1 MKSKGL
7 GDTIK
12 KLTSLAGVEQCN
24 SCKKRQKKLNTI
36 FPYSGFNLKN
46 IIKEFKD
53 G

>member
-12 KLTSLAGVEQCN
+12 KLTDLAGMKQCG
-24 SCKKRQKKLNTI
+24 SCKKRQEKLNNI
-36 FPYSGFNLKN
+36 FPYKGFNVKN
-46 IIKEFKD
+46 IIKEFKN